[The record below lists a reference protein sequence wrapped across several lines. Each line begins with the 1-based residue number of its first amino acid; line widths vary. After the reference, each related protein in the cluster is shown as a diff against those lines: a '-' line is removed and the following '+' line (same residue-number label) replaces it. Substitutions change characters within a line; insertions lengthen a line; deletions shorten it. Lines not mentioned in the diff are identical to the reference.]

1 MAPLS
6 TAARVLATAISP
18 SLCVWIPIAVEVALR
33 TSFTIREMSDGSEPP
48 FVSHR
53 TRTSAPA
60 STAAASTFIAYFGL
74 WWYPSKK
81 CSASKKT
88 LSAFFFR

>member
-1 MAPLS
+1 
-6 TAARVLATAISP
+6 
-18 SLCVWIPIAVEVALR
+18 
-33 TSFTIREMSDGSEPP
+33 MSDGSEPP

-74 WWYPSKK
+74 CLCPSKK

-88 LSAFFFR
+88 LSVFFFR